1 MQILIVSTV
10 IRRGDHREPSGLRI
24 SLTNILEGTVME
36 IISWLFQIT
45 CIYTCVQVIS
55 SPNTNFKKH
64 SWILRS
70 YNNCFLAVFLPW
82 YDIFHLPTQ
91 FILLRVWSHHSS
103 KHRSI
108 WYLSHPETLL
118 SQSLELLQLSIL
130 PSFYMSHP
138 FPISTNL
145 ILVLLSLTRNVTK
158 ISWFFLPPSM

>member
-1 MQILIVSTV
+1 MV
-10 IRRGDHREPSGLRI
+10 IRRGDHREPSGLRKI
-24 SLTNILEGTVME
+24 LTNILEGTVME
-36 IISWLFQIT
+36 IISCLFQFT
-45 CIYTCVQVIS
+45 CTYTCVQVIS
-55 SPNTNFKKH
+55 PL
-64 SWILRS
+64 ILIS
-70 YNNCFLAVFLPW
+70 KNIDEYSEAYNNCFLAVFLAW

-118 SQSLELLQLSIL
+118 SHSLELLQLSIL
-130 PSFYMSHP
+130 PSFYMSLP

-145 ILVLLSLTRNVTK
+145 ILVLLPLTRNVTK